1 MGVTKMIDLPIGPT
15 KERLLQAGD
24 DVEAFT
30 PDENVNFKTLRML
43 DGSPLEKLATAAKI
57 TGDQYNAGSR
67 YFSDWYHS
75 GLAPGGATDYSRDKV
90 DCPGYVDISY
100 ERMAAQTRFNRA
112 LKAIGAV
119 HAHILD
125 DVLLSDAP
133 LAVYADRFKSE
144 GLRKRDRTFAAL
156 IALRLALDAL
166 SEHYNGPRK
175 YKSSIVHADG
185 YRPKII
191 S

>member
-1 MGVTKMIDLPIGPT
+1 MTITDLPTGPT
-15 KERLLQAGD
+15 KERLRQAGE

-30 PDENVNFKTLRML
+30 PDENVNFKTIRML
-43 DGSPLEKLATAAKI
+43 DGSPLEKLATAEKI

-133 LAVYADRFKSE
+133 LAVYADRFNFV
-144 GLRKRDRTFAAL
+144 RRRDRSLAAL
-156 IALRLALDAL
+156 TALRLALDAL

-175 YKSSIVHADG
+175 YKSSISHADN
-185 YRPKII
+185 YRPVIK
-191 S
+191 